1 MEQQRRYRQALK
13 VDYSLEDAAQ
23 LLVES
28 VDGVDRVR
36 KIVQDLK
43 SFSRVD
49 EADYK
54 MADVNACIESTVNI
68 VWNELKYKATLSK
81 EYGNLPPTR
90 CFPQQLNQ
98 VFMNL
103 LVNAT
108 QAIEKQGEIT
118 VKTWH
123 ENGSIVA
130 TVSDTGCGIA
140 AQNLNRI
147 FEPFFTT
154 KEVGKG
160 TGLGLSITYDIVK
173 KHGGEISVQS
183 EPGKGTTFTVRIP
196 VKKE

>member
-1 MEQQRRYRQALK
+1 
-13 VDYSLEDAAQ
+13 
-23 LLVES
+23 
-28 VDGVDRVR
+28 
-36 KIVQDLK
+36 
-43 SFSRVD
+43 
-49 EADYK
+49 
-54 MADVNACIESTVNI
+54 
-68 VWNELKYKATLSK
+68 
-81 EYGNLPPTR
+81 
-90 CFPQQLNQ
+90 
-98 VFMNL
+98 MNL

-123 ENGSIVA
+123 ENGSIVT

-154 KEVGKG
+154 KEVGQG

-183 EPGKGTTFTVRIP
+183 EPGKGTTFTVTIP
-196 VKKE
+196 VRKG